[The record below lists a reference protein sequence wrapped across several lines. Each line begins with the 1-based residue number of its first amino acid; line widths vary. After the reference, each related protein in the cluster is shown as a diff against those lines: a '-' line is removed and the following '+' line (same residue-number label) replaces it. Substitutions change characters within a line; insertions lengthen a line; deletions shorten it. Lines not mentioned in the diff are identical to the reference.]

1 MCSEGILLGYGNPLL
16 DITVSGTEEFLKKYG
31 LKSDDAILAEEKH
44 MPMYAEMVDTFK
56 DVEFIPG
63 GATQNAL
70 RVAQWFLVTPKAT
83 TYFGCISKDK
93 FGDILVEKATN
104 AKVNVRYQYT
114 DKAPTG
120 TCAVVV
126 LGNQR
131 SLCANLAAAN
141 CFTESHLDDSDNWAL
156 VEKAKFYY
164 IAGFPLTVCPSAIL
178 RIAKHA
184 CQQNKIFCTN
194 LAAPF
199 ICQFFKEP
207 LLKTMPYVDYLFGN
221 EEEALKFGEAN
232 GFNTTDIK
240 EIALKSS
247 ELPKEN
253 KKRSRVVIFTR
264 GDKPTIVVKDGKVE
278 EYNVIP
284 VESSKIVDTNAAGDA
299 FVGGFLA
306 QLINGKP
313 ISECINCAHYAA
325 NVIVKRSGCSLPEK
339 HDYR

>member
-16 DITVSGTEEFLKKYG
+16 DITVSGSEEFLKKYE

-44 MPMYAEMVDTFK
+44 MPMYAEMVETFK

-63 GATQNAL
+63 GATQNAI
-70 RVAQWFLVTPKAT
+70 RVAQWFIEVPKAT

-93 FGDILVEKATN
+93 FGDILVEKATD

-126 LGNQR
+126 IGNQR

-141 CFTESHLDDSDNWAL
+141 CFTESHLDDSENWAL
-156 VEKAKFYY
+156 VDKAKFYY
-164 IAGFPLTVCPSAIL
+164 IAGFPLTVCPAAIQ

-184 CQQNKIFCTN
+184 CEQNKVFCSN

-207 LLKTMPYVDYLFGN
+207 LMQTIPYVDFLFGN
-221 EEEALKFGEAN
+221 EEEALQFGKIN
-232 GFNTTDIK
+232 DFNTDDIK

-247 ELPKEN
+247 QLPKEN
-253 KKRSRVVIFTR
+253 KKRSRVVVFTC
-264 GDKPTIVVKDGKVE
+264 GDKATIVAKDGKVE
-278 EYNVIP
+278 EFSTVPIDAS
-284 VESSKIVDTNAAGDA
+284 EIVDTNAAGDA

-306 QLINGKP
+306 QLIKGE
-313 ISECINCAHYAA
+313 SLAECIKCAHYAA
-325 NVIVKRSGCSLPEK
+325 NVIIKRSGCSLPEK